1 MLNFNIFYK
10 EISFYDLKK
19 IYNNNILQ
27 EGTIKPKIKAA
38 IHFLKHHGEKVVIT
52 TINNIRKALR
62 NQSGTIIR
70 KYVMKKT

>member
-70 KYVMKKT
+70 K